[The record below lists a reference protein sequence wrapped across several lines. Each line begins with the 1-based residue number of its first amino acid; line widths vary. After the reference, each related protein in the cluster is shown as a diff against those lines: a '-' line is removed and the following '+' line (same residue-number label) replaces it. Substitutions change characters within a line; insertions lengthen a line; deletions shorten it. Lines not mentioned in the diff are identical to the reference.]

1 MNKTFTCLTIL
12 AMMLVADALCIKQT
26 IEFRDLIANST
37 MAVLL
42 SFEGVAAGIFTAS
55 SVSLLRKRF
64 ARQKKPVSR
73 RPVAAAAQA

>member
-42 SFEGVAAGIFTAS
+42 SFEGVAAGIFTAA